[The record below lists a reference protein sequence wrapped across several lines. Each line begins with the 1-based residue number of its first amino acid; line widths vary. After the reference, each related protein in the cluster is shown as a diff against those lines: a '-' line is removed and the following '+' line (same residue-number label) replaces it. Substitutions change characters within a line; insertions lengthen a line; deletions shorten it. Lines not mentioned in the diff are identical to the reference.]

1 MLLMQRL
8 PYFKT
13 GLQRHRM
20 NALNRTDAE
29 FCGKVPLHQTN
40 LIQPHGYLLVIDIKE
55 FTILQVS
62 DNVEEL
68 LGKPAKDVINTS
80 LENYI
85 TETDL
90 RDVKHRFNYS
100 GGEGIPFVFSFRSGE
115 RLAVIKFH
123 ESYFIL
129 EVDREIRSLQKSTS
143 FIPIYQ
149 ELKFIMA
156 AIEKA
161 GTINDAC

>member
-1 MLLMQRL
+1 M
-8 PYFKT
+8 T
-13 GLQRHRM
+13 S
-20 NALNRTDAE
+20 LNTTDAE

-40 LIQPHGYLLVIDIKE
+40 LIQPHGYLLVIDINE

-68 LGKPAKDVINTS
+68 LGKPARDVINTS
-80 LENYI
+80 LETYI
-85 TETDL
+85 SETDL

-100 GGEGIPFVFSFRSGE
+100 GGEGIPFVFSFYTGE

-129 EVDREIRSLQKSTS
+129 EVDREVRSLQKATS

-156 AIEKA
+156 SIEKA
-161 GTINDAC
+161 GNINEACLDCYQRVKACIRI